1 MECEASRIQ
10 SVGVIGV
17 QVVGIWAGMGAGSE
31 GRAGMEKARGGVTRG
46 RRARLDGIGA
56 SDRGMQGIKMCVV
69 K

>member
-31 GRAGMEKARGGVTRG
+31 GRAVMEKARGG
-46 RRARLDGIGA
+46 
-56 SDRGMQGIKMCVV
+56 
-69 K
+69 